1 MVKADLDPTLKMSST
16 PHMKR
21 ETNSAR
27 WKPFGRSKS
36 QRPPHT
42 RTLTSAGQLS
52 SFTANRVQ
60 RAINFHSVKY
70 ESSILH
76 NQLAQVY

>member
-1 MVKADLDPTLKMSST
+1 MVKADLDSTLKMSST

-21 ETNSAR
+21 KTNSAR
-27 WKPFGRSKS
+27 WKLFGRSKS

-52 SFTANRVQ
+52 SFTANRFQ
-60 RAINFHSVKY
+60 GYKLSFSKY